1 LIALREMV
9 GKNNGG
15 FGFIGQLTEG
25 SQTPNAKVL

>member
-1 LIALREMV
+1 MV